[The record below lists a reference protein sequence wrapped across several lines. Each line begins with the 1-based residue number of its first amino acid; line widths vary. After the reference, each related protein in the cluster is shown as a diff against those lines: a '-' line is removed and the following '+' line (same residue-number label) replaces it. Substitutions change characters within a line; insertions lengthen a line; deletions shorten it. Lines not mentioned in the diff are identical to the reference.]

1 MTDSLRAAYE
11 RSTVVTVVERVRRR
25 LATAFARSWLASPIV
40 PGPSSRD
47 DRDSPDESTG
57 VEDER
62 VTPAEAAGA
71 GALGADDSTTDHNSR
86 SFVAR
91 KTESSVAASHGRA
104 IQRSVTRAGRSSR
117 LVGAATVLARYVT
130 SSAVYRWFTAEPEPE
145 VIVIDL
151 RETRT
156 VGPIFAIL
164 DRVIA
169 FVTASLTTSRVA
181 RTGRSIADRVSARPI
196 RVLGVCLLSALISSF
211 LLLTVTDAITVP
223 LAVVHGLLALVAAA
237 GTRSNATLEDLRS
250 SRAAALLSAIL
261 EPPEPPERV
270 DDESLSESDR
280 R

>member
-11 RSTVVTVVERVRRR
+11 RSTVVTVVERIRRR
-25 LATAFARSWLASPIV
+25 LATALARSGLASTIV

-47 DRDSPDESTG
+47 DRDSPGESAG

-62 VTPAEAAGA
+62 ATPAEAVGT
-71 GALGADDSTTDHNSR
+71 GTPGADDSTIKRHSR

-91 KTESSVAASHGRA
+91 ATESSVIASRGRA
-104 IQRSVTRAGRSSR
+104 VQRFVTRAGRSAR
-117 LVGAATVLARYVT
+117 VVGGATVLARYVT
-130 SSAVYRWFTAEPEPE
+130 SSSVYRWFTAEPEPE

-164 DRVIA
+164 DRAIA
-169 FVTASLTTSRVA
+169 FVTAGLTTSRIA
-181 RTGRSIADRVSARPI
+181 RIGRSIADRVCARPI
-196 RVLGVCLLSALISSF
+196 RVLGLCLLSALLSSF

-250 SRAAALLSAIL
+250 SRAAALLSAVL